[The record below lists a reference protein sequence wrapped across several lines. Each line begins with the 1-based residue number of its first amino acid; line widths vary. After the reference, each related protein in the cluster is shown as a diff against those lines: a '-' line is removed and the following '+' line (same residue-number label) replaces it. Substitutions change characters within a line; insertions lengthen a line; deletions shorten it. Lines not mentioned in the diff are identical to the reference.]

1 MMKNKD
7 FQKIK
12 KTVFSFIALTA
23 FNLLLPA
30 QNLYFEEPVAVTEKN
45 TQFPV
50 VVSGSG
56 TNFVFFEEALN
67 SQIFIKFIE
76 KKDFSEKWSSPK
88 KVAGPFVFSGEVPD
102 IYSAASLSDGTVC
115 VAASESQYEVGIYT
129 SKDGGENFSK
139 TKVSMF
145 SRHLV
150 APRIFRT
157 KNDAFVLFASLEEEN
172 KFSIVYS
179 VSKDGLFWSDFLIF
193 EPAKTLDNSFSPY
206 LCPVSEGDLVVF
218 QSHFSVPD
226 KPKTFQ
232 LYSTFSADGLKTF
245 SQPQL
250 LTDDNATFSR
260 RANSFIGFSN
270 QSPVVYSKN
279 SQIWCAWERNEVRS
293 ENTYISLA
301 RITSDG
307 KLFENRRVR
316 EYSDLKNSHRPAFF
330 EYDGQTSLV
339 WFDGNNGAYSAVKN
353 SENSFGSQKFIKNSE
368 NSSFVCPVIS
378 SSSLKNE
385 ISYIW
390 QKNNK
395 NPQIFAVEQDHFV
408 LPPVLKAVNFKK
420 NVRSSQEK
428 VKIRITMP
436 QDTSGISGFSWSFS
450 KSPETEPSTDSS
462 DLIVEKNISSGRSYT
477 VSAVADEDG
486 EYFFKAKVL
495 DAAGNW
501 SESSQ
506 ISYYRDITPPQKVS
520 IFPVKKDV
528 FGFVNDGSFSVFWQ
542 KNQDDTDVAGYS
554 WTFSKV
560 RDLSPQF
567 KDSLIRNQRQNQQKK
582 EEIFEYLQKIEGQ
595 SQKLIQKSQKPS
607 KTVGL
612 RKNSLTFKNCR
623 NGIYVFSV
631 RAIDET
637 GNAGESE
644 SVVLVVNKY
653 SPHTVISGLQTK
665 KDEFGNLSVNIFGQ
679 DFDYEGLVDQI
690 IVEKSGEPQFK
701 KTFYLSKNDY
711 KISSSNLITNLHLE
725 ELEEGNYKIFVH
737 HSRRGTSGG
746 ENAES
751 NKFKIDESGTV
762 KIERPFVPSAE
773 WKSYSSEKQYSVQ
786 VVDLLFILL
795 AIFCV
800 LSVVFAIYGIASALR
815 ESVFIHS
822 EVAALLTGDVM
833 PLSKKIKVEKLK
845 KRQTSLKLKLVGFTV
860 LLVISIVIMVSAS
873 LGRRMIQTQRK
884 TLVESMQ
891 EQVIVLLEGM
901 SNSVQNAM
909 NDAVEGGSSVGL
921 IDLVRQTN
929 NFGPAIYSTVIGRG
943 KSAGSSSLDFFWAS
957 TENTAAISQK
967 LDTAEPLIGK
977 SRFKSETVESKI
989 ALQCA
994 PLEET
999 AHQKVDDILKD
1010 ISEKYSREKKD
1021 EYTAIL
1027 RSISRSAT
1035 QSVPVFN
1042 ENSLAQNNLIYTFYY
1057 PVFYKN
1063 NNSQNLLH
1071 AVLVLQVSAEELI
1084 SSLSHS
1090 RNTIIIVACVV
1101 AFVAML
1107 LGIIGSWFLAS
1118 LIVEPL
1124 KKLMAHVKVI
1134 TETKDKKK
1142 LKNFTIS
1149 IKSHD
1154 EIGTLGD
1161 AVNEMTSGLVQAA
1174 EEEEKSLEQKKLSL
1188 DAKAVQQTFLP
1199 LSLAEKGGKK
1209 TTAEEKEKTFQLFGY
1224 YEGTDDV
1231 SGDYFDY
1238 KKLDDR
1244 FYAVIKCDVSGHGVP
1259 AALIMTVVATLFRK
1273 YFEQWTFKT
1282 HGTALGKLVVQIN
1295 DFIESLGV
1303 KGKFATLLIALFDSK
1318 NGDVHL
1324 CNAGDNII
1332 HIFSSKEKTIKT
1344 LALHESPAAGP
1355 LPSFMVEMKGGFV
1368 VEKIHLNPDDVLFL
1382 YTDGI
1387 EESTRFFRTEDFK
1400 VTECRE
1406 PDLNND
1412 GIHKNHKIGQTSE
1425 QVEYERVKEIL
1436 ESVLN
1441 RKVYRLTKYH
1451 SPTPDEELIFDFTK
1465 LEGNIDEAIMAL
1477 VAVEKVFRMYKTPQ
1491 SKGSAEQ
1498 NEKGGISVQGDVVRV
1513 DRKID
1518 AFLKKTFSRYSY
1530 YCSSVADLQEP
1541 NYIYYQNLN
1550 EDPQADDLT
1559 LLALKKL

>member
-1 MMKNKD
+1 
-7 FQKIK
+7 
-12 KTVFSFIALTA
+12 
-23 FNLLLPA
+23 
-30 QNLYFEEPVAVTEKN
+30 
-45 TQFPV
+45 
-50 VVSGSG
+50 
-56 TNFVFFEEALN
+56 
-67 SQIFIKFIE
+67 
-76 KKDFSEKWSSPK
+76 
-88 KVAGPFVFSGEVPD
+88 
-102 IYSAASLSDGTVC
+102 
-115 VAASESQYEVGIYT
+115 
-129 SKDGGENFSK
+129 
-139 TKVSMF
+139 
-145 SRHLV
+145 
-150 APRIFRT
+150 
-157 KNDAFVLFASLEEEN
+157 
-172 KFSIVYS
+172 
-179 VSKDGLFWSDFLIF
+179 
-193 EPAKTLDNSFSPY
+193 
-206 LCPVSEGDLVVF
+206 
-218 QSHFSVPD
+218 
-226 KPKTFQ
+226 
-232 LYSTFSADGLKTF
+232 
-245 SQPQL
+245 
-250 LTDDNATFSR
+250 
-260 RANSFIGFSN
+260 
-270 QSPVVYSKN
+270 
-279 SQIWCAWERNEVRS
+279 
-293 ENTYISLA
+293 
-301 RITSDG
+301 
-307 KLFENRRVR
+307 
-316 EYSDLKNSHRPAFF
+316 
-330 EYDGQTSLV
+330 
-339 WFDGNNGAYSAVKN
+339 
-353 SENSFGSQKFIKNSE
+353 
-368 NSSFVCPVIS
+368 
-378 SSSLKNE
+378 
-385 ISYIW
+385 
-390 QKNNK
+390 
-395 NPQIFAVEQDHFV
+395 
-408 LPPVLKAVNFKK
+408 
-420 NVRSSQEK
+420 
-428 VKIRITMP
+428 MP
-436 QDTSGISGFSWSFS
+436 HDTSGISGFSWSFS

-477 VSAVADEDG
+477 VIAAADEDG

-506 ISYYRDITPPQKVS
+506 ISAYRDITPHQKVS
-520 IFPVKKDV
+520 ILPVKKDV

-542 KNQDDTDVAGYS
+542 KKQDDTDVAGYS
-554 WTFSKV
+554 WSFSKV

-607 KTVGL
+607 KTVCL

-653 SPHTVISGLQTK
+653 SPHTVIFGLQTK

-690 IVEKSGEPQFK
+690 IVEKSGDPQFK

-711 KISSSNLITNLHLE
+711 KISSSSLITNLHLE

-751 NKFKIDESGTV
+751 NKFRIDESGTV

-773 WKSYSSEKQYSVQ
+773 WKSYSSEKKYSVQ

-800 LSVVFAIYGIASALR
+800 LAVVFAIYGIASALR
-815 ESVFIHS
+815 ESVLIHS

-833 PLSKKIKVEKLK
+833 PLTKKIKVEKLK

-860 LLVISIVIMVSAS
+860 LLVLSIVIMVSVS

-884 TLVESMQ
+884 TLVESMR
-891 EQVIVLLEGM
+891 EQVTVLLEGM

-943 KSAGSSSLDFFWAS
+943 KNTGSSSLGFFWAS

-1027 RSISRSAT
+1027 RSISRENT

-1071 AVLVLQVSAEELI
+1071 AVLVLQVSAEELVN
-1084 SSLSHS
+1084 SLSHS

-1124 KKLMAHVKVI
+1124 KRLMAHVKVI

-1161 AVNEMTSGLVQAA
+1161 AVNKMTSGLVRAA
-1174 EEEEKSLEQKKLSL
+1174 EEEEKSLEQEKLSL

-1199 LSLAEKGGKK
+1199 LSLTEKGGKK

-1224 YEGTDDV
+1224 YEGADAV

-1344 LALHESPAAGP
+1344 VTLHESPASGA
-1355 LPSFMVEMKGGFV
+1355 LPSFMVEMKSGFV

-1412 GIHKNHKIGQTSE
+1412 GIHKNHKIGQISE

-1441 RKVYRLTKYH
+1441 RKNYRLIKYH
-1451 SPTPDEELIFDFTK
+1451 SPIPDEELIFDFEK

-1491 SKGSAEQ
+1491 SKGSVEQ
-1498 NEKGGISVQGDVVRV
+1498 NENGEILIQGDVVRV